1 MRYIDLRSDTV
12 TQPTQRMRE
21 AMMTAV
27 VGDDVYNDDPTVTKL
42 EVMAAERLGK
52 EAALFVPTGTMGN
65 QIAVMA
71 HTRRGDEII
80 VGRKCHINVYEVGGA
95 AVLSGCQVY
104 PIDSDDD
111 VLYAKAIESA
121 IRDDSN
127 VHFPRTGLICLENA
141 LATGAVVPLPAMQEA
156 YALAKS
162 RGIPVHL
169 DGARVFNAAVSLGV
183 DVKELTACCD
193 SVMSCLSK
201 GLCAP
206 VGSILAGTKEFVEKA
221 RKIRKLFGGGM
232 RQAGFLAAAGI
243 IALEDMTAR
252 LAEDHE
258 NAKWLVSQLCSING
272 VTQAAKST
280 DINMAFVSFDRPAEL
295 MKKLPA
301 LMLEKGIKISMRD
314 TYTARFVTNHDVTRE
329 DLEYVVKTIKEIIG

>member
-21 AMMTAV
+21 AMLTAE
-27 VGDDVYNDDPTVTKL
+27 VGDDVYNDDPTIAKL
-42 EVMAAERLGK
+42 EALAAKRLGK
-52 EAALFVPTGTMGN
+52 EAAVFVPTGTMGN
-65 QIAVMA
+65 QIAIMA
-71 HTRRGDEII
+71 HTSRGDEII
-80 VGRKCHINVYEVGGA
+80 VGRKSHINVYEVGGA

-104 PIDSDDD
+104 PIDSEDDILHAD
-111 VLYAKAIESA
+111 LVKAA

-127 VHFPRTGLICLENA
+127 IHFPHTGLICLENA
-141 LATGAVVPLPAMQEA
+141 LATGAVVPLEEMQKT
-156 YALAKS
+156 YALAKGK
-162 RGIPVHL
+162 GIPVHL

-183 DVKELTACCD
+183 DVTEITACCD

-206 VGSILAGTKEFVEKA
+206 VGSILAGSKEFVAKA

-243 IALEDMTAR
+243 IALEEMTDR

-258 NAKWLVSQLCSING
+258 NAKWLVKELCTIPG
-272 VTQAAKST
+272 VSHAAKST
-280 DINMAFVSFDRPAEL
+280 DINMAFVHFERPLEL
-295 MKKLPA
+295 MEKFPA
-301 LMLEKGIKISMRD
+301 RMLEKGIKIGMRD
-314 TYTARFVTNHDVTRE
+314 PYTARFVTNHDVSRS
-329 DLEYVVKTIKEIIG
+329 DLAYVVASIKEIIG